1 MFKNRYCVN
10 QDILRYSLL
19 HKQDEL
25 LPKLRNVK
33 HLLSCDF
40 LCVGITNG
48 QSVASSLLLTNADSP
63 CNAQLKQLNFHEIA
77 GQEVLSSGFCVHR
90 YSVTAASANVERCG
104 IPLPATAMG
113 IPLLNEIGEN
123 VGVVLAPFPV
133 NTDEASHQAGLLTMF
148 VDCLETF
155 VQKNFLEKN
164 ATEYLSLV
172 NEVEAMSKTGAW
184 EYSLEADTVFWS
196 DQVYRIYGV
205 PRDTVINADMA
216 IGFYKPEERPVL
228 QQAFHELLSDG
239 KPYDLE
245 LKFIDAKGVKKWV
258 RTSGNCERDADG
270 NVCRVFGAIE
280 DTTVN
285 KNLTLK
291 DAEYTHKVE
300 SILNSIKDAV
310 LTINCNGVIQHCN
323 HAAATIFGYTQQQ
336 LLGSDIAMLMPSPYA
351 VKHKEYMASYER
363 TGEAKIIGVGRQLPA
378 KRKSGEIFQM
388 ELSLSELYQGGEK
401 YYIGVVRD
409 ISERI
414 DAQDTIYNLAYT
426 DNVTNLRNSQWFE
439 RKLKELS
446 CDAVRYEHYIHV
458 MLLDIDSM
466 GAFNHRFG
474 FNEGDNAL
482 KQIAQNIKRVI
493 GDDYSL
499 YKYDADSFI
508 VLHER
513 TIPKR
518 KAKKIN
524 TGLIENA
531 LLNAGLYTV
540 EVSDHYEKM
549 SISLSSAIFD
559 PTEHGLESMLSILES
574 GMLKAKAKS
583 PYGLCH
589 IGKEGIAQYD
599 KQARIKNLITG
610 CIHNNEL
617 SLMYQPQYNN
627 DGEIKGCEAL
637 LRWHSKELGWVSPAE
652 FIPLAEESAVI
663 NSIGDWVLHQ
673 ACFVIKDLM
682 WLGVDCTLS
691 VNISAKQIIAPDF
704 AAKLVDM
711 LYQYEIPP
719 QLLMLELTETTL
731 VTDMSAVR
739 HVMSSLAKSGIAFSI
754 DDFGTGYS
762 SLAYLKELPISEI
775 KIDKY
780 FVDDITEDY
789 PNTNYTIVDAI
800 INIAKALNV
809 HCIAEGVETQIQF
822 DYLKRK
828 GCSLYQGYLFSK
840 PVDKHQW
847 LASLN
852 EHKTGFINK

>member
-1 MFKNRYCVN
+1 MFKKRYCVN
-10 QDILRYSLL
+10 QDILHYSLSN
-19 HKQDEL
+19 KRDEL

-33 HLLSCDF
+33 HVLSCDF

-48 QSVASSLLLTNADSP
+48 QSVTSSLLLTNSDSP
-63 CNAQLKQLNFHEIA
+63 CDAQLNFHEIA
-77 GQEVLSSGFCVHR
+77 SQEVLSSGFCVHR
-90 YSVTAASANVERCG
+90 YSVIAASADIQRCG
-104 IPLPATAMG
+104 IQLPVTAMG
-113 IPLLNEIGEN
+113 IPLLNEVGES
-123 VGVVLAPFPV
+123 VGVVFAPFPA
-133 NTDEASHQAGLLTMF
+133 NTDEASHHAALLTMF
-148 VDCLETF
+148 VDGLETF
-155 VQKNFLEKN
+155 VQKTFLEKN
-164 ATEYLSLV
+164 ATEHLSLV

-184 EYSLEADTVFWS
+184 EYSLENNTVFWS
-196 DQVYRIYGV
+196 NEVYRIHGLSH
-205 PRDTVINADMA
+205 DTVINADVA
-216 IGFYKPEERPVL
+216 IEFYAPEERPVL
-228 QQAFHELLSDG
+228 QQAFRQLISDG
-239 KPYDLE
+239 ISYDLE
-245 LKFIDAKGVKKWV
+245 LQFIDAQGVKKWV
-258 RTSGNCERDADG
+258 RTSGNCERDANG
-270 NVCRVFGAIE
+270 HVCRVFGALE
-280 DTTVN
+280 DTTIN

-291 DAEYTHKVE
+291 DAEYTSKIE

-310 LTINCNGVIQHCN
+310 LTIDGNGVIQHCN

-336 LLGSDIAMLMPSPYA
+336 ILGSNIAILMPSPYA
-351 VKHKEYMASYER
+351 AKHAEYMSSYER
-363 TGEAKIIGVGRQLPA
+363 TGEAKIIGIGRQLPA

-446 CDAVRYEHYIHV
+446 CDAVRHEHYIHV
-458 MLLDIDSM
+458 MLLDIDKM

-508 VLHER
+508 VLRER
-513 TIPKR
+513 SIPKR

-540 EVSDHYEKM
+540 EVSDHYEKL
-549 SISLSSAIFD
+549 SVSLSSAIFE

-574 GMLKAKAKS
+574 GMLKAKAQS

-599 KQARIKNLITG
+599 KQARIQSLIAG
-610 CIHNNEL
+610 SIQNNEL
-617 SLMYQPQYNN
+617 SLVYQPQYNN

-652 FIPLAEESAVI
+652 FIPLAEESSVI
-663 NSIGDWVLHQ
+663 HIIGDWVLHQ

-711 LYQYEIPP
+711 LHQYEIPP

-731 VTDMSAVR
+731 VTDMSSVR

-780 FVDDITEDY
+780 FVDDIKENCA
-789 PNTNYTIVDAI
+789 NTNYTIVDAI
-800 INIAKALNV
+800 INIAKALDV

-828 GCSLYQGYLFSK
+828 GCNLYQGYLLSK
-840 PVDKHQW
+840 PVDKHAW

-852 EHKTGFINK
+852 ENQTGIISG